1 MNKISVIT
9 IDGPSASGKG
19 SLAKNIANHF
29 DYNLLDSGILYRL
42 FAMLESKEKDY
53 FEIIN
58 IIKHQVDFVLTDEG
72 LRIMLDQKIDIT
84 YDLRSEEIAKSAS
97 QLSSKKQVRELLF
110 GLQRD
115 FYDGGGLVADGRDM
129 GTVVFKDA
137 KLKIF
142 LTASPEVRAKRRY
155 LELQNRGQEV
165 NMPALIADIE
175 ARDLKDSSRE
185 LSPLLP
191 ADDAIIIDSSDMSL
205 EEVFSFTENLIKEE
219 FI

>member
-1 MNKISVIT
+1 MNKINVVT

-19 SLAKNIANHF
+19 ELAKSIAHHF
-29 DYNLLDSGILYRL
+29 DFKLLDSGILYRL
-42 FAMLESKEKDY
+42 FAYFFNLNLSNQEIAAKINNEISFKLKE
-53 FEIIN
+53 EI
-58 IIKHQVDFVLTDEG
+58 F
-72 LRIMLDQKIDIT
+72 KIFYQNEDIT
-84 YDLRSEEIAKSAS
+84 THLRSEDIAKVAS
-97 QLSSKKQVRELLF
+97 KLSSQKEVRESLF
-110 GLQRD
+110 LIQRN
-115 FYDGGGLVADGRDM
+115 FYDGKGLVADGRDM
-129 GTVVFKDA
+129 GTVVFEDA

-175 ARDLKDSSRE
+175 ERDLKDSSRE

-191 ADDAIIIDSSDMSL
+191 ADDAHIIDSSDMSL
-205 EEVFSFTENLIKEE
+205 EEVFSITKNLVKKE

>member
-1 MNKISVIT
+1 MNKINVVT

-19 SLAKNIANHF
+19 ELAKSIAHHF
-29 DYNLLDSGILYRL
+29 DFKLLDSGILYRL
-42 FAMLESKEKDY
+42 FAYFFNLNLSNQEIAAKINNEISFKLEEES
-53 FEIIN
+53 F
-58 IIKHQVDFVLTDEG
+58 
-72 LRIMLDQKIDIT
+72 KIFNQSEDIT
-84 YDLRSEEIAKSAS
+84 THLRSEDIAKVAS
-97 QLSSKKQVRELLF
+97 KLSSQKEVRESLF
-110 GLQRD
+110 LIQRN
-115 FYDGGGLVADGRDM
+115 FYDEKGLVADGRDM

-175 ARDLKDSSRE
+175 ERDLKDSSRE

-191 ADDAIIIDSSDMSL
+191 ADEAHIIDSSDMSL
-205 EEVFSFTENLIKEE
+205 EEVFSITKNLVKKE

>member
-1 MNKISVIT
+1 MKKISVIT

-29 DYNLLDSGILYRL
+29 DYNLLDSGVLYRL
-42 FAMLESKEKDY
+42 FAMLESKQKDY

-58 IIKHQVDFVLTDEG
+58 IIKHQVDFALKEEG
-72 LRIMLDQKIDIT
+72 LKIILDQKVDIT
-84 YDLRSEEIAKSAS
+84 HDLRSEEIAKSAS

-191 ADDAIIIDSSDMSL
+191 ADDAIIIDSSDMTL

>member
-1 MNKISVIT
+1 MNKINVVT

-19 SLAKNIANHF
+19 ELAKSIAHQFNF
-29 DYNLLDSGILYRL
+29 KILDSGILYRL
-42 FAMLESKEKDY
+42 FAYFFNLKLSNEEIASKINNDIS
-53 FEIIN
+53 FELKEDN
-58 IIKHQVDFVLTDEG
+58 F
-72 LRIMLDQKIDIT
+72 KILNQSDDIT
-84 YDLRSEEIAKSAS
+84 NYLRSEDIAKVAS
-97 QLSSKKQVRELLF
+97 MLSSQKEVRESLF
-110 GLQRD
+110 QIQRN
-115 FYDGGGLVADGRDM
+115 FYDKKGLVADGRDM

-165 NMPALIADIE
+165 NMPALIADIKE
-175 ARDLKDSSRE
+175 RDLKDSSRE

-191 ADDAIIIDSSDMSL
+191 ADEAHIIDSSDMSL
-205 EEVFSFTENLIKEE
+205 EEVFSITKNLVKKE

>member
-1 MNKISVIT
+1 MKKINVVT

-19 SLAKNIANHF
+19 ELAKSIAHHF
-29 DYNLLDSGILYRL
+29 DFKLLDSGILYRL
-42 FAMLESKEKDY
+42 FAHFFNLKFSNQEIVEK
-53 FEIIN
+53 IN
-58 IIKHQVDFVLTDEG
+58 NEVSFK
-72 LRIMLDQKIDIT
+72 LDGDSFKVVIQNKDIT
-84 YDLRSEEIAKSAS
+84 MHLRSEDTAKVAS
-97 QLSSKKQVRELLF
+97 KLSSLKEVRESLF
-110 GLQRD
+110 QLQRS
-115 FYDGGGLVADGRDM
+115 FYDESGLVADGRDM

-137 KLKIF
+137 KLKIY

-191 ADDAIIIDSSDMSL
+191 ADDAIIIDSSDMTL
-205 EEVFSFTENLIKEE
+205 EEVFSLTENLVKKEL
-219 FI
+219 I

>member
-1 MNKISVIT
+1 MKKISVIT

-29 DYNLLDSGILYRL
+29 DYNLLDSGVLYRL
-42 FAMLESKEKDY
+42 FAMLESKQKDY

-58 IIKHQVDFVLTDEG
+58 IIKHQVDFSLKEEG
-72 LRIMLDQKIDIT
+72 LKIMLDQKVDIT
-84 YDLRSEEIAKSAS
+84 HDLRSEEIAKSAS

-191 ADDAIIIDSSDMSL
+191 ADDAIIIDSSDMTL
-205 EEVFSFTENLIKEE
+205 EEVFSFTENLIKKE